1 MGIKIFVTG
10 GTGYLGTRLIPQL
23 LSRGHEVTALARTGS
38 ENKLPPGSVPITGN
52 ALDETTYADKVA
64 PADTFVHL
72 VGVSHPSPSKAAL
85 FESIDLTAVHAS
97 VKAATAASIKHFVY
111 LSVAQPAP
119 IMQAYVASR
128 QKAEEMI
135 TKSGLNVTFVRPWY
149 VLGPGHRWAYALI
162 PLYWIARQIPSKRET
177 AVRLGLVTLPQMI
190 AALLQAIENRP
201 SGIRII
207 DVPKI
212 QLAPKTPSL

>member
-1 MGIKIFVTG
+1 MKIFVTG
-10 GTGYLGTRLIPQL
+10 GSGYLGTRLIPQL
-23 LSRGHEVTALARTGS
+23 LSRGHEVKALARAGS
-38 ENKLPPGSVPITGN
+38 ENKLPSGCVPITGN
-52 ALDETTYADKVA
+52 ALDETTYAGKVA
-64 PADTFVHL
+64 PADTLVHL

-85 FESIDLTAVHAS
+85 FESVDLTAVRAS
-97 VKAATAASIKHFVY
+97 VKAATTASIKHFVY

-135 TKSGLNVTFVRPWY
+135 TKSGIPATFLRPWY

-162 PLYWIARQIPSKRET
+162 PFYWIARQIPSKRET

-190 AALLQAIENRP
+190 AALLQAVENQP
-201 SGIRII
+201 QGIRIV

-212 QLAPKTPSL
+212 QEATQSR